1 MKDKESFLDREHTEI
16 LEALQAAYLTEGSTK
31 RIFSEMLSI
40 FSYQLDREEETVMPL
55 LHYLSERVTENH
67 VLDYP
72 LLRLQAHEFS
82 TEFDNMLS
90 EHQKL
95 SELAYLAG
103 NLISSDSGEEI
114 EQLGRLKHHMLTE
127 EEILYPAAKGAVE
140 LLEHE
145 YP

>member
-16 LEALQAAYLTEGSTK
+16 LETLQAASFTEGSTK

-40 FSYQLDREEETVMPL
+40 FSYHLDREEETVMPL
-55 LHYLSERVTENH
+55 LHYLSERVTQNH
-67 VLDYP
+67 GLDYA
-72 LLRLQAHEFS
+72 LLRLQAHELK
-82 TEFDNMLS
+82 TEFDSMLS

-95 SELAYLAG
+95 SDLASLAG
-103 NLISSDSGEEI
+103 KLIRSDSGEKI
-114 EQLGRLKHHMLTE
+114 ELLGRLKHHMLIE